1 MTDMTGYN
9 LCQRLDKVTWL
20 IIQVWF
26 MLKLELNYQDWLDK
40 MRSIMKNKEDNKVT
54 DRTGVIFAQQ
64 DTELLT
70 LIRWGMVYNE
80 D

>member
-1 MTDMTGYN
+1 
-9 LCQRLDKVTWL
+9 
-20 IIQVWF
+20 
-26 MLKLELNYQDWLDK
+26 MLKLELNYHDWLDK

-64 DTELLT
+64 DTELLR
-70 LIRWGMVYNE
+70 LIRWGTVYDE